1 MWWNWTPAANWSS
14 AGRTPRGRASRRA
27 AGCASPGG
35 PTGHSQFHSDL
46 KRVRVLGR
54 GTSDRNKPEA
64 RLAPPI
70 GSLRAHG
77 RVGHRRGLRQ
87 QRQQR
92 RHHAGHGR
100 RRAERAHGQPARAQE
115 DRQGRGPAQPD
126 RLGGLPEP
134 DLGEAVRAADRLPDQ
149 REVRRQLGRD
159 GRADEERRRRPVR
172 HGVLLGRRGPAHP
185 LRGRRAPGEHQP
197 DPELEG
203 LLPRVQVP
211 AVQHHQRRAL
221 RGLAAV
227 GPERADVQHQGLQ
240 DCAAVLERDLRRQ
253 VQGPGHRPGQP
264 DPDRRR
270 GAVPVQA
277 QAGPG
282 HHRPVRA
289 DPAAVQG
296 GGEPARRAAP
306 ADREVLGPGLPGDL
320 RLQERQRDHRRRL
333 AVPGQH
339 AQVRQVHDRVHDPER
354 GSHRLGRHL
363 DARGQGAPPELR
375 VHVDA
380 VHQHAEGPGR
390 AGRQL
395 RRDPGQQA
403 RLPDHE
409 PAPGRVVRSVPRQ
422 RAEQLP
428 RLDQPVEDPDRDL
441 RQRPVG
447 LHALLRVGIRLEYP
461 GQVTAP
467 VNRKANTLSAAL
479 WRRPWARA
487 TLLLTPPL
495 AWFVLLYLA
504 ALVVLLITAFWQINP
519 FTTNIERVFSFSNLD
534 QIFTSGAYRAI
545 IVRTVGMA
553 AAVTV
558 ADAIVAFPFAYFM
571 ARIASPRART
581 ALFVAILLPLWA
593 SYLAKVYSWLL
604 IFTHNGFLDWGLG
617 KLGIGQVHL
626 IYTNWAVFTVFC
638 YLWLP
643 FMIIP
648 VYAALERIPASQ
660 IEASQDLGGRT
671 WRTTRSVL
679 LPLALP
685 GIVAG
690 SIFTFSLT
698 LGDYITPLLVGG
710 TSANFMGNIIYTN
723 IGIANNVP
731 FAAAMALVPIVI
743 MAVYLLSARALGAFE
758 EI

>member
-1 MWWNWTPAANWSS
+1 M
-14 AGRTPRGRASRRA
+14 
-27 AGCASPGG
+27 
-35 PTGHSQFHSDL
+35 
-46 KRVRVLGR
+46 
-54 GTSDRNKPEA
+54 
-64 RLAPPI
+64 
-70 GSLRAHG
+70 
-77 RVGHRRGLRQ
+77 
-87 QRQQR
+87 
-92 RHHAGHGR
+92 
-100 RRAERAHGQPARAQE
+100 
-115 DRQGRGPAQPD
+115 
-126 RLGGLPEP
+126 
-134 DLGEAVRAADRLPDQ
+134 
-149 REVRRQLGRD
+149 
-159 GRADEERRRRPVR
+159 
-172 HGVLLGRRGPAHP
+172 
-185 LRGRRAPGEHQP
+185 
-197 DPELEG
+197 
-203 LLPRVQVP
+203 
-211 AVQHHQRRAL
+211 
-221 RGLAAV
+221 
-227 GPERADVQHQGLQ
+227 
-240 DCAAVLERDLRRQ
+240 
-253 VQGPGHRPGQP
+253 
-264 DPDRRR
+264 
-270 GAVPVQA
+270 
-277 QAGPG
+277 
-282 HHRPVRA
+282 
-289 DPAAVQG
+289 
-296 GGEPARRAAP
+296 
-306 ADREVLGPGLPGDL
+306 
-320 RLQERQRDHRRRL
+320 
-333 AVPGQH
+333 
-339 AQVRQVHDRVHDPER
+339 
-354 GSHRLGRHL
+354 
-363 DARGQGAPPELR
+363 
-375 VHVDA
+375 
-380 VHQHAEGPGR
+380 
-390 AGRQL
+390 
-395 RRDPGQQA
+395 
-403 RLPDHE
+403 
-409 PAPGRVVRSVPRQ
+409 
-422 RAEQLP
+422 
-428 RLDQPVEDPDRDL
+428 
-441 RQRPVG
+441 
-447 LHALLRVGIRLEYP
+447 
-461 GQVTAP
+461 TAP

-534 QIFTSGAYRAI
+534 QIFSSGAYRAI

-558 ADAIVAFPFAYFM
+558 TDAVVAFPFAYFM